1 MNQTNQLL
9 TMPSLIGNATTSVV
23 LREFADELWNTML
36 NNDRSI
42 TSIKNIYDLS
52 VNDLL
57 NENKKNEIKNETKKQ
72 KEKPTKKPSIPIPF
86 YGFVE
91 NSWCCGIKKNHG
103 LYTQCPKARPENGVY
118 CAVCLRQANNNANGK
133 PNCGD
138 IRDRAA
144 VWSDKLDYKPPGMKK
159 EIPYANV
166 IRKLN
171 IDINDANEITERLGW
186 DAIPECHLIEKK
198 VRRGRPK
205 TKIVVEDSDDEEPKK
220 RGRPRKVK
228 EREPTNEE
236 LIAQFM
242 EQTI

>member
-1 MNQTNQLL
+1 MNTTNQNL
-9 TMPSLIGNATTSVV
+9 TMPSFIGNATTSVV
-23 LREFADELWNTML
+23 LREFADVLWSTMI
-36 NNDRSI
+36 NNDRSV

-57 NENKKNEIKNETKKQ
+57 NENTEKETQKQ
-72 KEKPTKKPSIPIPF
+72 KQKQKTVKKPVIPIPF

-103 LYTQCPKARPENGVY
+103 LYTQCSKARPENGVY
-118 CAVCLRQANNNANGK
+118 CTVCLRQANNNANGK

-138 IRDRAA
+138 IRDREAS
-144 VWSDKLDYKPPGMKK
+144 WSDKLDYKPPGMKK

-166 IRKLN
+166 VSKLN
-171 IDINDANEITERLGW
+171 IDINDANEITEKLGW
-186 DAIPECHLIEKK
+186 GAIPECHLIEKK
-198 VRRGRPK
+198 ARRGRPK

-242 EQTI
+242 AQTM

>member
-1 MNQTNQLL
+1 MNTTNQNL
-9 TMPSLIGNATTSVV
+9 TMPSFIGNATTSVV
-23 LREFADELWNTML
+23 LREFADVLWSTMI
-36 NNDRSI
+36 NNDRSV

-57 NENKKNEIKNETKKQ
+57 NENTEKETQKQ
-72 KEKPTKKPSIPIPF
+72 KQKQKTMKKPAIPIPF

-103 LYTQCPKARPENGVY
+103 LYTQCSKARPENGVY
-118 CAVCLRQANNNANGK
+118 CTVCLRQANNNANGK

-138 IRDRAA
+138 IRDREAS
-144 VWSDKLDYKPPGMKK
+144 WSDKLDYKPPGMKK

-166 IRKLN
+166 VSKLN
-171 IDINDANEITERLGW
+171 IDINDANEITEKLGW
-186 DAIPECHLIEKK
+186 GAIPECHLIEKK
-198 VRRGRPK
+198 ARRGRPK

-242 EQTI
+242 AQTI